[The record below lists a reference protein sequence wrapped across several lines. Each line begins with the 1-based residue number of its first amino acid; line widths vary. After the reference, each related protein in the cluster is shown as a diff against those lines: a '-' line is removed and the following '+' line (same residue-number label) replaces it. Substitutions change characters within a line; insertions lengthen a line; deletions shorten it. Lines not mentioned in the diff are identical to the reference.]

1 MKRRYFLTLVAKMVM
16 GNNFEN
22 ENFKNDNFENDNF
35 DWMRNANIGSKVCGK
50 E

>member
-16 GNNFEN
+16 GKNFEN

-35 DWMRNANIGSKVCGK
+35 DRMRRANFGSKDCGK